1 MKTLRISHCES
12 TFTTPTG
19 GPSGLVRYNN
29 VFHNS
34 KLLLRSHDRSTPAF
48 RHSSR
53 LLLAEAESPP
63 HFFFSFRCNKPSSL
77 CSSIVCIPLY
87 FTHVLFC
94 CIEVVWNSLF
104 PCGDWDAATGPETLM
119 NGAILDFQHAPWRG
133 SSDGVVFN
141 FHVLRRCWYS
151 VSRNVLL

>member
-1 MKTLRISHCES
+1 MKTLRVSHCES

-34 KLLLRSHDRSTPAF
+34 KLLLRSYDRSTPAF
-48 RHSSR
+48 HHSSR
-53 LLLAEAESPP
+53 LHLAEAESPP

-87 FTHVLFC
+87 FSHVLFW

-104 PCGDWDAATGPETLM
+104 PCGKW
-119 NGAILDFQHAPWRG
+119 
-133 SSDGVVFN
+133 
-141 FHVLRRCWYS
+141 LRRCHRALRHWWM
-151 VSRNVLL
+151 VLFWTFNMLLGEVALVELFLISMF